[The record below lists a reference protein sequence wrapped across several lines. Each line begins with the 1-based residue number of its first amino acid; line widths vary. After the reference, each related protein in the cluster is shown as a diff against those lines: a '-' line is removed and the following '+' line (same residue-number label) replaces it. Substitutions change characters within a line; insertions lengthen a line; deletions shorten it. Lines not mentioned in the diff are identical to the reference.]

1 MVPFSRK
8 GNIGILHTIA
18 LALDICINI
27 LLSLNMLKK
36 SFACGHKPL
45 GIYKSAV
52 NNVRAPLTAN
62 FLEENT

>member
-8 GNIGILHTIA
+8 GNIGILHTM
-18 LALDICINI
+18 ALDICINI

-62 FLEENT
+62 LLEENT

>member
-1 MVPFSRK
+1 MIPFIRK
-8 GNIGILHTIA
+8 GNIGILHA
-18 LALDICINI
+18 MALDICINI
-27 LLSLNMLKK
+27 LLSLNKE